1 MLSDFE
7 ITIKRSFRCNHEHK
21 KAMLVDLRGVEDNK
35 DNGIED
41 ESIILKPYV
50 PALSIS
56 AQISNICTARNCTMF
71 FFRLAKEFR
80 TWSRSKLA
88 VP

>member
-7 ITIKRSFRCNHEHK
+7 IVIKRSFRFNHEQK
-21 KAMLVDLRGVEDNK
+21 KALLVDLRGVKDNK

-50 PALSIS
+50 PALQFG
-56 AQISNICTARNCTMF
+56 AQISNVYTAKKYTMF
-71 FFRLAKEFR
+71 FFRLAKEFG
-80 TWSRSKLA
+80 TWSRSRLA
-88 VP
+88 GP